1 MINILFLLFGASITA
16 YTQIM
21 LIVFG
26 SIYMDLNMKLRA
38 FPAAGETVLS
48 SNYTMSPGGKGA
60 NQALAAGRYGAKT
73 AIVGKVGDD
82 GNGLRIL
89 NNLKRHG
96 VMTSGVAKS
105 DDFPTG
111 MAIVAKEKNGENR
124 IIVASGANA
133 LVSAEQAPSD
143 ILHKDNVLLVQMELP
158 LEQNAIVM
166 KRAKENG
173 APVIMNLAPALAI
186 PKQMTSLIDYLIVN
200 QIEARQIAKKFGME
214 PEKDTGELARKL
226 AMDGKM
232 TVIITMGELGVIAS
246 DKSGKMTKLNA
257 YKPAEVVDTT
267 GAGDCF
273 CGTFAACLHEG
284 KPFEEALKISTVA
297 SGLSC
302 EKGGTMESYPYLEE
316 IEEGLKA
323 YQ

>member
-1 MINILFLLFGASITA
+1 
-16 YTQIM
+16 M

-26 SIYMDLNMKLRA
+26 SINMDLNMRVKQ
-38 FPAAGETVLS
+38 FPVEGETVLS
-48 SNYTMSPGGKGA
+48 SSYTMTPGGKGA
-60 NQALAAGRYGAKT
+60 NQALAAARYGAKT

-105 DDFPTG
+105 EDYPTG
-111 MAIVAKEKNGENR
+111 MAMVLKEKGGKNR

-133 LVSAEQAPSD
+133 MVSAEQAPSD

-158 LEQNAIVM
+158 LEQTAIVM
-166 KRAKENG
+166 KCAKEKG

-186 PKQMTSLIDYLIVN
+186 PKELLFLVDYLIVN

-214 PEKDTGELARKL
+214 PEKDMEQVARKL
-226 AMDGKM
+226 AIEGKL
-232 TVIITMGELGVIAS
+232 TAIITMGENGVVAS
-246 DKSGKMTKLNA
+246 DKAGKTSKLNA
-257 YKPAEVVDTT
+257 IKVDAIDIA

-284 KPFEEALKISTVA
+284 KKFDEALRIATVA

-302 EKGGTMESYPYLEE
+302 TKTGTMESYPYLEE
-316 IEEGLKA
+316 IEGALESYKG
-323 YQ
+323 

>member
-1 MINILFLLFGASITA
+1 VINILFFLPVLQSSP
-16 YTQIM
+16 YTVKM

-26 SIYMDLNMKLRA
+26 SINMDLTVRVKQ
-38 FPAAGETVLS
+38 FPPKGDVVLS
-48 SNYTMSPGGKGA
+48 SNYKMSPGGKGA
-60 NQALAAGRYGAKT
+60 NQSLAAARYGAKT
-73 AIVGKVGDD
+73 ALVGKVGDD

-89 NNLKRHG
+89 NNLKRNG

-105 DDFPTG
+105 EDFPTG
-111 MAIVAKEKNGENR
+111 MAMVMKEKTGDVR
-124 IIVASGANA
+124 TILASGANA
-133 LVSAEQAPSD
+133 TISAEQAPAD

-173 APVIMNLAPALAI
+173 APVIMNLAPALSI
-186 PKQMTSLIDYLIVN
+186 PKELTFLIDYLIVN
-200 QIEARQIAKKFGME
+200 QIEARQMAKKFGME
-214 PEKDTGELARKL
+214 PEKDTKELARKI

-232 TVIITMGELGVIAS
+232 TVIITMGENGVVAS
-246 DKSGKMTKLNA
+246 DKAGSVTQLKS
-257 YKPAEVVDTT
+257 YKPKQVEDTT

-284 KPFEEALKISTVA
+284 KRFKDALKIATVA

-302 EKGGTMESYPYLEE
+302 EKPGTMSSYPYLEE
-316 IEEGLKA
+316 IEEALES
-323 YQ
+323 

>member
-1 MINILFLLFGASITA
+1 
-16 YTQIM
+16 M

-26 SIYMDLNMKLRA
+26 SINMDLNLRVKQ
-38 FPAAGETVLS
+38 FPTAGETVLS

-60 NQALAAGRYGAKT
+60 NQAMAAARIGAKT
-73 AIVGKVGDD
+73 ALVGKVGDD
-82 GNGLRIL
+82 GNGLRIV
-89 NNLKRHG
+89 NNLKRNG

-105 DDFPTG
+105 EDYPTG
-111 MAIVAKEKNGENR
+111 MAMVFREKSGENR
-124 IIVASGANA
+124 IIVASGAN
-133 LVSAEQAPSD
+133 LTVSAEQAPPD

-186 PKQMTSLIDYLIVN
+186 PKELTSLIDYLIVN

-214 PEKDTGELARKL
+214 PEKDTGELTRKL

-232 TVIITMGELGVIAS
+232 TVIVTMGENGVVAS
-246 DKSGKMTKLNA
+246 DRAGKTTKLKS
-257 YKPAEVVDTT
+257 YKPSRVVDTT

-273 CGTFAACLHEG
+273 CGTFAGCLHEG
-284 KPFEEALKISTVA
+284 KSFQEALKISTVA

-302 EKGGTMESYPYLEE
+302 EQEGTMSSYPYLEG
-316 IEEGLKA
+316 IEEALKIYEA
-323 YQ
+323 G